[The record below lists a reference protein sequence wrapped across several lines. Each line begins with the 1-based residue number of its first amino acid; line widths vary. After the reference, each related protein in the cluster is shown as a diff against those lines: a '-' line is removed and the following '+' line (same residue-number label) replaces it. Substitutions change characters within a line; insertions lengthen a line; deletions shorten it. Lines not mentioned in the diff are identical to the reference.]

1 MLMKCVKN
9 IEKRNY
15 IAKVTFNFVVCVIQ
29 SPFVISQIKTPV
41 EPGSDFRYEEL

>member
-1 MLMKCVKN
+1 MCEEYWK
-9 IEKRNY
+9 KRNH